1 MTGTNLAVIDSGYR
15 VAQRRTY
22 TPMPPKPNPH
32 LTAVVIPEEAETPGT
47 PDMNMRPTH
56 VAILDDDQSVRT
68 AIGRVLRMSE
78 MTVDSCGTSLELF
91 DAMAEKAPDCIVLDL
106 QMPGMDGFDVMKYL
120 DRRGVHI
127 PTIIISAQDEPRPIC
142 ASRSMPTSFSRP
154 STRPSPRTR
163 IADAAIGRRSN
174 CSRPPLRYPVCSEG
188 AAPCPHTGTRNRAP
202 STPSPAPV

>member
-127 PTIIISAQDEPRPIC
+127 PTIIISAQDEPGFRESCIVAGATAYLRKPLD
-142 ASRSMPTSFSRP
+142 
-154 STRPSPRTR
+154 
-163 IADAAIGRRSN
+163 ADELLKTIDEAVAAHAD
-174 CSRPPLRYPVCSEG
+174 C
-188 AAPCPHTGTRNRAP
+188 
-202 STPSPAPV
+202 